1 MANLFEGYLISGNV
15 TRLIAAV
22 ALGVEDADDRSVVRF
37 VYTGEATTRQDAAR
51 QSTEDSHTDLL
62 DQ

>member
-1 MANLFEGYLISGNV
+1 MANLLEGYLIAGNM
-15 TRLIAAV
+15 TRLIAGP
-22 ALGVEDADDRSVVRF
+22 ALGVEDPDDFSVVRL
-37 VYTGEATTRQDAAR
+37 VQAGEATTRQDAAR